1 MTLRQRKVWR
11 LRYRFGWKMKRI
23 GMYMRMSENAVSK
36 MLARAYVKTGMPRAR
51 ISVMRTKP
59 RSIRMIQ
66 LSQVVEEY

>member
-1 MTLRQRKVWR
+1 
-11 LRYRFGWKMKRI
+11 
-23 GMYMRMSENAVSK
+23 MRMSENAVSK